1 MGNYS
6 SDPKTTLQSAL
17 DRGYSRVRFQQGK
30 PILDRELNLVMD
42 LASPERIAQ
51 QYLGDGV
58 PAGSQGFQIT
68 GLNVG
73 ANDFNILPGNCL
85 VNGRVVTLAL
95 PTTYKGQPHTTNVG
109 PLPAGASN
117 VYLRVF
123 ATEIAAAQDPG
134 LNNAGDVGFETAIR
148 EKTDWEI
155 LVSGAPI
162 NAPGHLLLA
171 VIDTG
176 ANSVTDKRRTGL
188 TLSALGDEITIARGT
203 EPSLSAKLK
212 TTDQTLAAVQGAV
225 TAVQGEV
232 ATARGTTAQ
241 VGNRLNASLANDGTL
256 KPGIVSIQ
264 KMANTV
270 FTVQMSVPAAPAA
283 GQKTEQAITILNTDD
298 PAFLLV
304 SVHFDGPRTAPILPI
319 PLSRV
324 FQWRY
329 QVTLFKPPNIPT
341 FNQHIYQVIV
351 ENPNTF
357 AISVTVKAYR
367 LAEI

>member
-6 SDPKTTLQSAL
+6 SDPKVTLQSAL
-17 DRGYSRVRFQQGK
+17 DRGYARVRFQQGK

-95 PTTYKGQPHTTNVG
+95 PTTYKGQPNNTNVAA
-109 PLPAGASN
+109 LPAGASN

-123 ATEIAAAQDPG
+123 STEIAAAQDPG

-148 EKTDWEI
+148 EKTDWEV
-155 LVSGAPI
+155 LVSAAPI
-162 NAPGHLLLA
+162 NTPGHMLLA

-176 ANSVTDKRRTGL
+176 ANTVADRRRVGL
-188 TLSALGDEITIARGT
+188 TLSALGDEITTARGNATNLSDRVKATDQNVAAVQSEVTVARGT
-203 EPSLSAKLK
+203 
-212 TTDQTLAAVQGAV
+212 AAQL
-225 TAVQGEV
+225 
-232 ATARGTTAQ
+232 GT
-241 VGNRLNASLANDGTL
+241 RLNASLANDGSI
-256 KPGIVSIQ
+256 KPGTVSIAG
-264 KMANTV
+264 MASNLV
-270 FTVQMSVPAAPAA
+270 FNGQVSIPAAPGA
-283 GQKTEQAITILNTDD
+283 GQKTEQPITILNADQ
-298 PAFLLV
+298 PAFLLI
-304 SVHFDGPRTAPILPI
+304 SVHYDGPRPLSIPII
-319 PLSRV
+319 PLSSV
-324 FQWRY
+324 FQWRH
-329 QVTLFKPPNIPT
+329 QVLLFKPVGSTT
-341 FNQHIYQVIV
+341 FNQHIYQVLI
-351 ENPNTF
+351 ENPNTV